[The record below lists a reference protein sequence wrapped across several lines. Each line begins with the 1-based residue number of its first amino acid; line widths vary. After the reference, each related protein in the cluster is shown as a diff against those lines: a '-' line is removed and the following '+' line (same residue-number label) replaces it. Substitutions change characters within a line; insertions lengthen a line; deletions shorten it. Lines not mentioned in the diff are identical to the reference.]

1 MRLGLKILLVLA
13 MTLAIL
19 VPLTMIRGTINERQL
34 YRAQAVDSI
43 ARSYAGA
50 QSFVGPVLV
59 VPFVETVEVEEKDA
73 QGVTHKVLRAQ
84 DGRWTY
90 FPEALDLGGV
100 LKPGT
105 RKRGLHEVR
114 VYEWQGQADARFD
127 LAIPAD
133 TDPLRPRRIGRPWLS
148 YGVADVR
155 GLMGAPRLRVAGAET
170 VLEQGLGSR
179 DGAGVHARLAAPRA
193 GERLAFDSRMEFV
206 LGGTESLALVPL
218 GKRNRVTLSSS
229 WPHPQF
235 GGSFL
240 PRTRAIDGKG
250 FRAHWEVSSLATSAQ
265 AQYNAGR
272 TAPRVVSGVG
282 GARGTNADIGVE
294 GIDAIGI
301 SLVDPVNVYSQADRA
316 SKYGL
321 LFVLLTFVGF
331 FMFELIK
338 QLPIHPIQY
347 GLVGLALAIFFLLL
361 LSLSEHIAFASAYLV
376 ASVACIGLLGFYL
389 SHVLRSRAR
398 GLAFAAMLATLYAAL
413 YGLLVSEDNALVLGS
428 VLLFVVLATI
438 MIVTRKVDW
447 YALQQQRLASH
458 GGATETL
465 FRTA

>member
-19 VPLTMIRGTINERQL
+19 LPLTMIRGTINERQL
-34 YRAQAVDSI
+34 YRSQAVDSI

-59 VPFVETVEVEEKDA
+59 VPYAETVEVDEKDA

-84 DGRWTY
+84 EGRWTY
-90 FPEALDLGGV
+90 FPETLDLGGV

-127 LAIPAD
+127 ATVPAD

-148 YGVADVR
+148 YGMADVR

-170 VLEQGLGSR
+170 ALEQGLGSR
-179 DGAGVHARLAAPRA
+179 EGAGVHAHLAAPRA
-193 GERLAFDSRMEFV
+193 GERLAFDSRLEFV
-206 LGGTESLALVPL
+206 IGGTESLALVPL
-218 GKRNRVTLSSS
+218 GKRNRVALAST

-240 PRTRAIDGKG
+240 PRTHAIDGKG
-250 FRAHWEVSSLATSAQ
+250 FRARWEVSSLATSAQ

-272 TAPRVVSGVG
+272 TAPRVVNDVAGSR
-282 GARGTNADIGVE
+282 GAGADGIGVE
-294 GIDAIGI
+294 GLDAIGI

-316 SKYGL
+316 SKCGL

-361 LSLSEHIAFASAYLV
+361 LSLSEHIAFALAYLI
-376 ASVACIGLLGFYL
+376 ASIACIGLLGFYL

-398 GLAFAAMLATLYAAL
+398 GLGFAAMLATLYAAL

-428 VLLFVVLATI
+428 GLLFLILAAI
-438 MIVTRKVDW
+438 MVVTRRVDW
-447 YALQQQRLASH
+447 YALGRGHAGSV
-458 GGATETL
+458 
-465 FRTA
+465 R